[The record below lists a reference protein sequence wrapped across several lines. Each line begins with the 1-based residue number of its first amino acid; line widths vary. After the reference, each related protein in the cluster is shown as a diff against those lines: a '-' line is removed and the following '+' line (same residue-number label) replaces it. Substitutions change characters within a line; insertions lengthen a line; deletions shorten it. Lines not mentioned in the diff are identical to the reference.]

1 MSSGGPPL
9 PLRLWRAAA
18 ALLLLTIAAA
28 AALATGQASAS
39 PAAAQPGFTPKCT
52 QLERFKARDF
62 PRWPEIHNTYLPMIP
77 GIRTTLEGNV
87 DGVPH
92 RVQFTVTDLYKK
104 MNGVRVLVIWDTD
117 TSEDQLV
124 ESELAFFA
132 EDKEGNVWNLGEYPE
147 EYEYDENGDL
157 IDVSAPSTWIAGQEG
172 AKAGIHMADDVN
184 VSSRQYIQGLAPAI
198 EFFDC
203 AKVVEKTRN
212 RKVCVEFGCFGSV
225 VVTHETNL
233 AVAGDGIQ
241 SKYHAPGKG
250 IIQVGTVDPPS
261 GEVLELVDRE
271 RLRGAEMREAR
282 EAALELD
289 ARGYE
294 LGVDGGYEAT
304 TPARRLPPDK
314 D

>member
-1 MSSGGPPL
+1 MVCGQPT
-9 PLRLWRAAA
+9 PLRLWRLAAV
-18 ALLLLTIAAA
+18 ALLL
-28 AALATGQASAS
+28 ALAATAGLTTGQANAS
-39 PAAAQPGFTPKCT
+39 PAATEAGFRPKCS

-77 GIRTTLEGNV
+77 GIRTTLAGTV

-92 RVQFTVTDLYKK
+92 EVQFTVTDLYKK

-117 TSEDQLV
+117 TSEGELI

-132 EDKEGNVWNLGEYPE
+132 EDEDGNVWNLGEYPE
-147 EYEYDENGDL
+147 EYEYDENGEL
-157 IDVSAPSTWIAGQEG
+157 IGVSAPSTWIAGENG
-172 AKAGIHMADDVN
+172 AKAGIHMSEEPRVG
-184 VSSRQYIQGLAPAI
+184 SRQYIQGFAPEI

-203 AKVVEKTRN
+203 AKVVEKTKN

-225 VVTHETNL
+225 LVTNETNL
-233 AVAGDGIQ
+233 AIPDDGIQ

-250 IIQVGTVDPPS
+250 IVKIGVVEPAT

-271 RLRGAEMREAR
+271 RLRGDEMREAR

-294 LGVDGGYEAT
+294 LGLDGGYDAT
-304 TPARRLPPDK
+304 TPAKRLPPRRGD
-314 D
+314 

>member
-1 MSSGGPPL
+1 MFCGPPL
-9 PLRLWRAAA
+9 PLRIWRAAA

-39 PAAAQPGFTPKCT
+39 PPPSTPGFAPRCN
-52 QLERFKARDF
+52 QLETFKARDF
-62 PRWPEIHNTYLPMIP
+62 PRLPEIHNTYLPMIP
-77 GIRTTLEGNV
+77 GIRTTLEGAV

-92 RVQFTVTDLYKK
+92 VVQFTVTDLYKT

-124 ESELAFFA
+124 ESELSFFA
-132 EDKEGNVWNLGEYPE
+132 EDEDGNVWNLGEYPE
-147 EYEYDENGDL
+147 EYEYDENGEL
-157 IDVSAPSTWIAGQEG
+157 IVVSAPNTWIAGENR
-172 AKAGIHMADDVN
+172 AKAGIHMASHPE
-184 VSSRQYIQGLAPAI
+184 VSPRQYIQGFAPEI
-198 EFFDC
+198 DFLDC

-233 AVAGDGIQ
+233 AIPDDGIQ

-250 IIQVGTVDPPS
+250 IVKIGVVPELVG
-261 GEVLELVDRE
+261 GEVLQLVDRE

-294 LGVDGGYEAT
+294 LGLDGGYDAT
-304 TPARRLPPDK
+304 SPARRLPPDR